1 MEVAER
7 FGASALHPPRTKEN
21 ELEQVVAQRDNAPL
35 MDDVVLLPF
44 DLVVGVA
51 RVLAQHELLYHG
63 VGESASDVD
72 ERGGKDQSR
81 SAIALRIVEVCE

>member
-1 MEVAER
+1 MEVAEQ
-7 FGASALHPPRTKEN
+7 FGPSALHPPQTKEN

-44 DLVVGVA
+44 YLSVGVA
-51 RVLAQHELLYHG
+51 RVPAQDELLYHG
-63 VGESASDVD
+63 VGESASGVD
-72 ERGGKDQSR
+72 ECGGKDQSS